1 MAYCT
6 YTEVELEIGTSHG
19 TVTTTDITNMITQSD
34 KEIAGILRRKGLT
47 APTGAN
53 DDLNIASIQ
62 LTIAK
67 VKRRQSHELSRPG
80 SLNLGGDISF
90 STQPETEAVAAE
102 AKAADA
108 IAAYIAS
115 VNGSGIRASR
125 VRTTRCR

>member
-19 TVTTTDITNMITQSD
+19 TVTTADITSMITQSD

-53 DDLNIASIQ
+53 DDLNVASIQ

-90 STQPETEAVAAE
+90 SVQPETEAVAAE
-102 AKAADA
+102 GKAEDA